1 MKSVEEQRNNIIEN
15 YRKTTDYPKLDDEV
29 DGHIVADFGIMDEAI
44 DYSLEK
50 LESEINQKLANID
63 GLKYDTQIECG
74 PTFYLNYKMLIADN
88 TDDISHNE
96 KLLDAAIN
104 VIKDVLKNHNVG
116 VL

>member
-1 MKSVEEQRNNIIEN
+1 MKSAKEQRNSIIEN
-15 YRKTTDYPKLDDEV
+15 YRKTNDYPELVNEI
-29 DGHIVADFGIMDEAI
+29 DGYIVADFGIMDETI
-44 DYSLEK
+44 DYSLEE

-74 PTFYLNYKMLIADN
+74 PSFYLNYEMQIKDN

-96 KLLDAAIN
+96 KLLDNAIN
-104 VIKDVLKNHNVG
+104 VIKNVLKNRNVG